1 MATDTASIQ
10 HLAGRLRLARRDEGL
25 TQEEVASEL
34 GVARTTIVAI
44 EKGERQVRPDE
55 LRSLARI
62 LNRPV
67 DELLRP
73 APAVEDLDAQFRLVL
88 PKAGQDKQL
97 EVAVRTVEQ
106 LVDDYVELERLA
118 QAALQRRYPA
128 ESSIVGLDV
137 EVAAAELAQSERSRL
152 GLGDAPISR
161 VRDVLEGMGVR
172 VFSLGLP
179 SNVGGMFA
187 FDERAGACIAFNSS
201 HSFERQQM
209 SLSHEWGHL
218 LVARRTAD
226 VAYIEHKARRSPHE
240 RFAVAFAYE
249 VLMPASSVTRH
260 FNDLKRTRGGG
271 VTVADLV
278 GLAFFFC
285 VSVEAMF
292 HRLESLRLISLGT
305 YERVRHEGL
314 KVAEAQ
320 AMLGISTPEPDE
332 QLLPRGFLTL
342 AISSFQSGLIT
353 EGLFARFLRLDRV
366 TARRLARELDGNT
379 QLLV

>member
-1 MATDTASIQ
+1 MAIDIASTQ
-10 HLAGRLRLARRDEGL
+10 HLPGRLRLARRDEGL
-25 TQEEVASEL
+25 TQDEVARQL

-44 EKGERQVRPDE
+44 EKGERTVRPEE

-88 PKAGQDKQL
+88 PKVEQNDEL
-97 EVAVRTVEQ
+97 EAAVRMVEQ

-118 QAALQRRYPA
+118 QATLQRRYPT
-128 ESSIVGLDV
+128 ETSIAGIDV
-137 EVAAAELAQSERSRL
+137 EVAAAELAESERSRL
-152 GLGDAPISR
+152 GLGDAPISK
-161 VRDVLEGMGVR
+161 VRDVLEGMGIR
-172 VFSLGLP
+172 VFALTLP
-179 SNVGGMFA
+179 SNVGGVFA
-187 FDERAGACIAFNSS
+187 FDERAGACIAFNSA
-201 HSFERQQM
+201 HPFERQQM
-209 SLSHEWGHL
+209 TLSHEWGHL
-218 LVARRTAD
+218 LAARRKAD
-226 VAYIEHKARRSPHE
+226 VAYIEPKARRSPDE

-249 VLMPASSVTRH
+249 ILLPRSSVTRQ

-271 VTVADLV
+271 VTVADIV
-278 GLAFFFC
+278 GLAFVFC

-292 HRLESLRLISLGT
+292 HRLEALRLISLGT

-320 AMLGISTPEPDE
+320 QLLGISPPDPDT

-342 AISSFQSGLIT
+342 AISSFQSGVIT

-366 TARRLARELDGNT
+366 DARRLARDLAGDT
-379 QLLV
+379 QLLA

>member
-1 MATDTASIQ
+1 MATDTSSTQ
-10 HLAGRLRLARRDEGL
+10 HLAGRLRLARRDERL
-25 TQEEVASEL
+25 TQEDVASKL

-55 LRSLARI
+55 LRHLARI

-88 PKAGQDKQL
+88 PKTDQDEEL
-97 EVAVRTVEQ
+97 ETAVRNVEQ

-118 QAALQRRYPA
+118 QATMQRRYPP
-128 ESSIVGLDV
+128 ETSIIGLDV
-137 EVAAAELAQSERSRL
+137 EVAAAEAAQSERQRL
-152 GLGDAPISR
+152 GMGDAPISR
-161 VRDVLEGMGVR
+161 VRDVLEAMGAR
-172 VFSLGLP
+172 VFALCLP
-179 SNVGGMFA
+179 SNVGGLFA
-187 FDERAGACIAFNSS
+187 YDDKAGACVAFNNA
-201 HSFERQQM
+201 HTFERQQM

-218 LVARRTAD
+218 LVDRRSAD
-226 VAYIEHKARRSPHE
+226 VAYITPRARRSPNE

-249 VLMPASSVTRH
+249 VLMPTSSTTRH

-278 GLAFFFC
+278 GLAFTFC

-314 KVAEAQ
+314 KVAEVQ
-320 AMLGISTPEPDE
+320 QLVGITAPQPDT

-342 AISSFQSGLIT
+342 AISSFQSGVIT
-353 EGLFARFLRLDRV
+353 EGLFARLLRLDRIE
-366 TARRLARELDGNT
+366 ARRLVRELDGDT
-379 QLLV
+379 QLLA